1 MRPATALWL
10 LLAASTGAPSRAPRP
25 PPPVTHHW
33 ATPIW
38 EDELAAG
45 IRRELEPRLTALARE
60 LEGSVPS
67 ARKSNVGGWQSPPLS
82 RRDHPALR
90 DLAEH
95 ILTAATLFVSEG
107 LGADM
112 RRQRAL
118 LDGEYRLEMVSV
130 WLNANRRHDYNVPHT
145 HTDSFLSGVYWVS
158 VSEGAAESSELVL
171 SDPRVQL
178 QQFEYFDWFG
188 MGRQRRIVP
197 TPGKLV
203 LWPSWLSHRVEPVAD
218 DAKPLESEQSE
229 RISVS
234 FNLGFGPAEPR
245 PNG

>member
-82 RRDHPALR
+82 RRDHPALAT
-90 DLAEH
+90 LAEH

-145 HTDSFLSGVYWVS
+145 HTDSFLSGVYFVS
-158 VSEGAAESSELVL
+158 ISEGTESSELVL

-178 QQFEYFDWFG
+178 QQFEYHDWFG
-188 MGRQRRIVP
+188 MGLQRRIVP

-218 DAKPLESEQSE
+218 DAALESEQSE

-234 FNLGFGPAEPR
+234 FNLAFGPAEPR

>member
-1 MRPATALWL
+1 M
-10 LLAASTGAPSRAPRP
+10 
-25 PPPVTHHW
+25 
-33 ATPIW
+33 
-38 EDELAAG
+38 EE
-45 IRRELEPRLTALARE
+45 
-60 LEGSVPS
+60 
-67 ARKSNVGGWQSPPLS
+67 
-82 RRDHPALR
+82 HPAIANLSVGNQLAKLSTVAIGRLIDAQERTPSLLHLHLGQLR
-90 DLAEH
+90 DPTQ
-95 ILTAATLFVSEG
+95 IT
-107 LGADM
+107 
-112 RRQRAL
+112 
-118 LDGEYRLEMVSV
+118 RLEMVSV

-145 HTDSFLSGVYWVS
+145 HTDSFLSGVFWVS

-178 QQFEYFDWFG
+178 QQFEYHDWFG
-188 MGRQRRIVP
+188 MGLQRRIVP